1 MILEHMKKGT
11 DMGVF
16 KRFSGLGK
24 SAVGDEKIIEKRDCL
39 YAPYAEKRS
48 SYLRKKD
55 ALRPCYD
62 FPEKLPD
69 DKSTLKISKINF

>member
-1 MILEHMKKGT
+1 
-11 DMGVF
+11 MGVF

-24 SAVGDEKIIEKRDCL
+24 SAVGETDIIENRDCL

-55 ALRPCYD
+55 LLRPCHD
-62 FPEKLPD
+62 FPEELPD
-69 DKSTLKISKINF
+69 DKSTLKISKIKF